1 MARISN
7 WDRIFDFNT
16 TLLWK
21 FRTGMTNY
29 VIVTETPDG
38 WQVLSSKEGK
48 IGLTELRKPA
58 LDTAYKYM
66 KMHPNG

>member
-7 WDRIFDFNT
+7 WGRIFYFYT
-16 TLLWK
+16 TIGW
-21 FRTGMTNY
+21 RPRQGITNY
-29 VIVTETPDG
+29 VIVTETPKG
-38 WQVLSSKEGK
+38 WEVLSSKDGR

>member
-7 WDRIFDFNT
+7 WSRIFDFNT
-16 TLLWK
+16 TLLWRLK
-21 FRTGMTNY
+21 IGIPNY
-29 VIVTETPDG
+29 VIVTETPKG
-38 WQVLSSKEGK
+38 WEVLSSKDGR